1 MAKILAILLIFLAC
15 YALWKVMIKIRI
27 NRAFQKHQA
36 AYCNMVQGPISQ
48 KCPRPV
54 EEVIEEVAAYEQ
66 QLFDDVADIFMQD
79 AVAVQHKEEGPMLQ
93 EQVLRK
99 MPAKTQTRIADT
111 DLGEWTIYWTFY
123 EQSLEYYVSQYGI
136 FIIHVDREGRESQQ
150 RLPLPI

>member
-1 MAKILAILLIFLAC
+1 M
-15 YALWKVMIKIRI
+15 
-27 NRAFQKHQA
+27 
-36 AYCNMVQGPISQ
+36 
-48 KCPRPV
+48 
-54 EEVIEEVAAYEQ
+54 IEEVAAYEQ

-79 AVAVQHKEEGPMLQ
+79 ALVVQHKEDGPMLQ

-136 FIIHVDREGRESQQ
+136 FITHVDREGRETQQ
-150 RLPLPI
+150 RLSLSS